1 MKVSHSNVWKPMT
14 KWDTLMWDLPI
25 PKIRTLLKAV
35 DRFYLL
41 LVEFVYFEQ
50 LEAYINDIIGIYHR
64 F

>member
-1 MKVSHSNVWKPMT
+1 MQTHDQMGHFNVGPPNTKIRSLLKPM
-14 KWDTLMWDLPI
+14 
-25 PKIRTLLKAV
+25 

-50 LEAYINDIIGIYHR
+50 LEAYINEIIGISHQ